1 MAKLLNRP
9 YTNEEKRQ
17 ILDMLRGNI
26 NRISVSTDV
35 EEIVCQLNFAVERLS
50 AVAYSRIK
58 EIREGDQ
65 RRRSEMERL
74 TSRDEKGNLNVD
86 GKEVYAGYL
95 YNAVALLE
103 EYEDTELTP
112 EQIMELKEAV
122 QKLENIFGDEIT
134 VNQVIDFFVDFYIAQ
149 GDPDRVE
156 KAELLTNE
164 EAAKW
169 QELKERDT
177 AKRVKR
183 DADDIPYCPYC
194 ESPNVYYYEE
204 NMEYDF
210 CPDCG
215 QRLKWEE

>member
-1 MAKLLNRP
+1 
-9 YTNEEKRQ
+9 
-17 ILDMLRGNI
+17 
-26 NRISVSTDV
+26 
-35 EEIVCQLNFAVERLS
+35 
-50 AVAYSRIK
+50 
-58 EIREGDQ
+58 
-65 RRRSEMERL
+65 MERL
-74 TSRDEKGNLNVD
+74 TVPDEKID
-86 GKEVYAGYL
+86 GGLRRAIIDAREVRKEAMTIYW
-95 YNAVALLE
+95 ALKK
-103 EYEDTELTP
+103 YEDTELTP

-122 QKLENIFGDEIT
+122 QKLESIFGDEIT
-134 VNQVIDFFVDFYIAQ
+134 INQVIDFFVDFYIAQ
-149 GDPDRVE
+149 GDTARVE
-156 KAELLTNE
+156 DAVLLTNE

-169 QELKERDT
+169 RELKERDT

>member
-1 MAKLLNRP
+1 
-9 YTNEEKRQ
+9 
-17 ILDMLRGNI
+17 
-26 NRISVSTDV
+26 
-35 EEIVCQLNFAVERLS
+35 
-50 AVAYSRIK
+50 
-58 EIREGDQ
+58 
-65 RRRSEMERL
+65 MERL

-103 EYEDTELTP
+103 EYEDTGLTP

-169 QELKERDT
+169 KELKERDT
-177 AKRVKR
+177 AKKPVQTEDGMVCPIYGSKAVPWSR
-183 DADDIPYCPYC
+183 YCDEC
-194 ESPNVYYYEE
+194 
-204 NMEYDF
+204 D
-210 CPDCG
+210 
-215 QRLKWEE
+215 QKWWEEED

>member
-1 MAKLLNRP
+1 
-9 YTNEEKRQ
+9 
-17 ILDMLRGNI
+17 
-26 NRISVSTDV
+26 
-35 EEIVCQLNFAVERLS
+35 
-50 AVAYSRIK
+50 
-58 EIREGDQ
+58 
-65 RRRSEMERL
+65 MERL

-103 EYEDTELTP
+103 EYEDTGLTP

-134 VNQVIDFFVDFYIAQ
+134 VNQVFDFFVDFYIAQ

-169 QELKERDT
+169 QGLKERDT
-177 AKRVKR
+177 ANKPVQTE
-183 DADDIPYCPYC
+183 DGMVCPIC
-194 ESPNVYYYEE
+194 GSKAVPWSR
-204 NMEYDF
+204 F
-210 CPDCG
+210 CDECG
-215 QRLKWEE
+215 QRWWEKEE